1 MNHTDNDAA
10 MNLTL
15 GTNRSSSNSQSAVL
29 MGNFVGSREQTTC
42 VSSRIRIAPSCPP
55 HLLTRQSPKAF
66 FVQTDSSRV
75 NKVGASLQ
83 QSCQRKRR
91 AARGCWFLRIMRALA
106 CIFGRKRSSILLA
119 GGRIH
124 FRHRSQDFA
133 GLKLVSAS
141 RFIRFHLQ

>member
-15 GTNRSSSNSQSAVL
+15 GTNRSSSNSQSAEL

-42 VSSRIRIAPSCPP
+42 VSSQIRIAPSCPP

-66 FVQTDSSRV
+66 FVQKDSSKV
-75 NKVGASLQ
+75 NKVGGSLQ
-83 QSCQRKRR
+83 RSQKKRR

-106 CIFGRKRSSILLA
+106 CIFGQKRSSILLA

-124 FRHRSQDFA
+124 SGHRSQDFA

-141 RFIRFHLQ
+141 RFIQFHLQ